1 MEFQL
6 SYFKSWKMML
16 WKYCTQYTSKSGK
29 LTCGHRTG
37 KGQSSFQSQRKA
49 VPKNVQTTTH
59 TLISHTSKVMLRIL
73 QARLQQNVNC
83 ELPDVQ
89 AGFKK
94 AEESDI
100 KLPTSAG
107 SSKSKRVPEKHLLLL
122 YRLCQ
127 SLWLSG
133 SQQTVENSLKK
144 WEYQTNLP
152 AFWEI
157 CMQVKNQ

>member
-1 MEFQL
+1 MTANLEN
-6 SYFKSWKMML
+6 S
-16 WKYCTQYTSKSGK
+16 
-29 LTCGHRTG
+29 
-37 KGQSSFQSQRKA
+37 A
-49 VPKNVQTTTH
+49 VAAGLESVMFHSNQKNSMPKNVQTTTH

-107 SSKSKRVPEKHLLLL
+107 SSKSKRIPGNYLLL
-122 YRLCQ
+122 
-127 SLWLSG
+127 
-133 SQQTVENSLKK
+133 
-144 WEYQTNLP
+144 
-152 AFWEI
+152 FH
-157 CMQVKNQ
+157 